1 MYIEIWTL
9 KLRCTQHEFCGLDDL
24 QECKDNSS
32 FDGGRGWVGRKTFFD
47 QVQSKHFGL
56 PKGCRSRAL
65 ALIPLKGPF
74 IKKLVGGALVY
85 GKEGSLNQ

>member
-1 MYIEIWTL
+1 
-9 KLRCTQHEFCGLDDL
+9 
-24 QECKDNSS
+24 
-32 FDGGRGWVGRKTFFD
+32 
-47 QVQSKHFGL
+47 L